1 MKNIL
6 LLLTFAL
13 FSFIGISQTTPESP
27 LTFVQEMP
35 TYPGGQDA
43 MFQVIFE
50 NVLYPEYEKSM
61 NIDGTVFVNFVV
73 EKDGTPTHFRIS
85 QGVEGGAGLDSAA
98 ISACRLLGKFNPGT
112 QDGVPQRVYLTIPIK
127 FSLFDDGD
135 SGITRKEMKEIEKDA
150 KYICDMMFK
159 LIEAQRS
166 GDEKKSKK
174 LTDEF
179 EKQAVTLEK
188 KYVRGGEMEKELEKL
203 VKPCLEEAMKAA
215 MGE

>member
-1 MKNIL
+1 
-6 LLLTFAL
+6 
-13 FSFIGISQTTPESP
+13 
-27 LTFVQEMP
+27 MP

-166 GDEKKSKK
+166 GDEKKTKK

-215 MGE
+215 MGK

>member
-13 FSFIGISQTTPESP
+13 FSFIGISQTTPETP

-98 ISACRLLGKFNPGT
+98 INACRLLGKFNPGT

-135 SGITRKEMKEIEKDA
+135 SGITRKEMKEIKKDA

>member
-1 MKNIL
+1 M
-6 LLLTFAL
+6 TFA
-13 FSFIGISQTTPESP
+13 
-27 LTFVQEMP
+27 QEMP

-43 MFQVIFE
+43 MFQVIFK

-61 NIDGTVFVNFVV
+61 NIEGTVFVNFVV
-73 EKDGTPTHFRIS
+73 EKDGTPTHFKITR
-85 QGVEGGAGLDSAA
+85 GVIGGAGLDSAA
-98 ISACRLLGKFNPGT
+98 INACRALGKFNPGT

-127 FSLFDDGD
+127 FSLGDGD
-135 SGITRKEMKEIEKDA
+135 DTGFTKKEMKEIEKDS

-159 LIEAQRS
+159 IIDAQRS

-179 EKQAVTLEK
+179 ENKAKALQENYSK
-188 KYVRGGEMEKELEKL
+188 GSDKEKELEKL

-215 MGE
+215 MGN